1 MNPHIFFMEGE
12 MMNNMADSSPL
23 TYKIFF
29 LDSEWHSKVIKLL
42 VSLVMLTVYA
52 WIVAGIATLFRDL
65 YHTALSTWTHGA
77 GVMIKDVVII
87 LASLEL
93 IRTLQSYLK
102 LGRVKITFILDA
114 ALVVLIG
121 ELMSLW
127 LHSYTLQ
134 EVMMTIGVISFLTV
148 VRVFMVRFSPR
159 V

>member
-1 MNPHIFFMEGE
+1 MNHIT
-12 MMNNMADSSPL
+12 ASSPL

-29 LDSEWHSKVIKLL
+29 LDSEWHSKAIKLL

-52 WIVAGIATLFRDL
+52 WIIAGVAALFQEL
-65 YHTALSTWTHGA
+65 YHTALSTWMHGA
-77 GVMIKDVVII
+77 EIMIKDVVII
-87 LASLEL
+87 LAALEL

-127 LHSYTLQ
+127 LRDYTIP
-134 EVMMTIGVISFLTV
+134 EVMITIGVISFLTML
-148 VRVFMVRFSPR
+148 RVLMVRFSPR
-159 V
+159 F

>member
-1 MNPHIFFMEGE
+1 MNDMV
-12 MMNNMADSSPL
+12 ASSPP

-29 LDSEWHSKVIKLL
+29 LDSEWHSKAIKLL

-52 WIVAGIATLFRDL
+52 WIIAGVAALIQEL
-65 YHTALSTWTHGA
+65 YHTALSTWMHGA
-77 GVMIKDVVII
+77 EVMVKDVVIL
-87 LASLEL
+87 LAALEL

-127 LHSYTLQ
+127 LRSYTIQ
-134 EVMMTIGVISFLTV
+134 EVVITVGVISFLTIL
-148 VRVFMVRFSPR
+148 RVFMVRFSPR
-159 V
+159 F

>member
-1 MNPHIFFMEGE
+1 MN
-12 MMNNMADSSPL
+12 DVDVSSPSA
-23 TYKIFF
+23 YKIFF
-29 LDSEWHSKVIKLL
+29 LDAEWHDKVIKIL
-42 VSLVMLTVYA
+42 VSLVMLTIYA
-52 WIVAGIATLFRDL
+52 WIIVGVATLFRDL

-77 GVMIKDVVII
+77 DAMMKDVVII

-127 LHSYTLQ
+127 LHSYTLP
-134 EVMMTIGVISFLTV
+134 EVMTTVGVISFLTV